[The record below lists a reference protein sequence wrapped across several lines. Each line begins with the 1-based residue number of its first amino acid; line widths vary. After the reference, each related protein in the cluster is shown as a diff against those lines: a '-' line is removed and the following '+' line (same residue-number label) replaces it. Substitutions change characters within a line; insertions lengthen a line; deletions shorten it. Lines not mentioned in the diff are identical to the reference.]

1 MRTPGSGK
9 EAIVPVRE
17 LPPDPSLEHLKHQ
30 ARSLQRRVRAGDPD
44 AVAAVGEFH
53 PRLTA
58 LSGNSA
64 ALARFSL
71 ADAQLVIAR
80 QYGFASWTRLRR
92 SAEVVIRPMA
102 SPRELAR
109 AFELIGARRAP
120 LLEQDR
126 YFLQLA
132 LRFPADRPLMLAAEL
147 GGQIVGAGFAFRT
160 DSSPACRT
168 ATLRNVAV
176 LPPDRGLG
184 LERRLIQRIE
194 DGAASLGITRIIL
207 GGPRGTERQFFVSM
221 GYRGRHEGGFMSK
234 ELPLPPRQRDPAWRE
249 RLEQLRSR
257 RQSRLS
263 GRQRGHG

>member
-9 EAIVPVRE
+9 EGTVPVRD
-17 LPPDPSLEHLKHQ
+17 LPPDPSLEHLKNQ
-30 ARSLQRRVRAGDPD
+30 ARALQRRVRAGDLD
-44 AVAAVGEFH
+44 ALAAVREFH
-53 PRLTA
+53 PKPA
-58 LSGNSA
+58 AASGESPG
-64 ALARFSL
+64 LAGFSL

-80 QYGFASWTRLRR
+80 QYGFPSWARLRR
-92 SAEVVIRPMA
+92 SISAVIRQVA

-120 LLEQDR
+120 ALEQDR

-132 LRFPADRPLMLAAEL
+132 RRFPDDRPLMLIAEL
-147 GGQIVGAGFAFRT
+147 DGQLIGAGFAFRK

-176 LPPDRGLG
+176 QPPYRELG

-194 DGAASLGITRIIL
+194 DGAASLGVTGIIL
-207 GGPRGTERQFFVSM
+207 GGPSGAERQFFMSM

-234 ELPLPPRQRDPAWRE
+234 QLPLTLRQRDPGWRE
-249 RLEQLRSR
+249 RLEDLRSR
-257 RQSRLS
+257 RQSRLAA
-263 GRQRGHG
+263 RQQGPA